1 MDNYIRMDYSLR
13 SNNMKLREEY
23 LNDLEKQV
31 EENSVEIV
39 WSQELYGFEP
49 NYESS
54 LVNKIGELYE
64 SKTNTKMEKI
74 ITQGVLEGG
83 LFNYRMKDVDYIAI
97 GPDTYDVHSPS
108 ERMSI
113 SSMER
118 TWDLVKSIVS
128 IKF

>member
-1 MDNYIRMDYSLR
+1 MSAVDIGNLS
-13 SNNMKLREEY
+13 
-23 LNDLEKQV
+23 
-31 EENSVEIV
+31 EID
-39 WSQELYGFEP
+39 EAY
-49 NYESS
+49 
-54 LVNKIGELYE
+54 
-64 SKTNTKMEKI
+64 KTNIKMEKI